1 MLSFLG
7 DKSIIHAET
16 GFERCFIPEKR
27 FVSPYLQKRYRQFIL
42 QFNRQ
47 FFPHGEAGG
56 TASAETA
63 KGEIGMENGRRKK
76 GFP

>member
-1 MLSFLG
+1 VLSFLG

-56 TASAETA
+56 FFYGFGGNCERRDR
-63 KGEIGMENGRRKK
+63 NGKR
-76 GFP
+76 